1 MTFWDVFFLLLI
13 WFPIFLLWT
22 SALFDILRR
31 NDLSGWAI
39 FGWMLLIFVL
49 PIIGSLIYFIARPA
63 AADAS
68 GLGYESQQATGVS
81 VAEALVIG
89 GVLRASATL
98 DKLAQ
103 QGTITQEEFNR
114 QKARLLA

>member
-81 VAEALVIG
+81 VAEEIE
-89 GVLRASATL
+89 RL

>member
-68 GLGYESQQATGVS
+68 GLGYESQQAKGVS
-81 VAEALVIG
+81 VAEEIE
-89 GVLRASATL
+89 RL

>member
-13 WFPIFLLWT
+13 SFPIILLWT
-22 SALFDILRR
+22 TAVIDIIRR

-49 PIIGSLIYFIARPA
+49 PTIGSLIYFIARPA
-63 AADAS
+63 AADTS

-81 VAEALVIG
+81 VAEEIE
-89 GVLRASATL
+89 RL

>member
-39 FGWMLLIFVL
+39 FRWMLLIFVL

-81 VAEALVIG
+81 VAEEIE
-89 GVLRASATL
+89 RL

>member
-68 GLGYESQQATGVS
+68 GLGYESQQAMGVS
-81 VAEALVIG
+81 VAEEIE
-89 GVLRASATL
+89 RL